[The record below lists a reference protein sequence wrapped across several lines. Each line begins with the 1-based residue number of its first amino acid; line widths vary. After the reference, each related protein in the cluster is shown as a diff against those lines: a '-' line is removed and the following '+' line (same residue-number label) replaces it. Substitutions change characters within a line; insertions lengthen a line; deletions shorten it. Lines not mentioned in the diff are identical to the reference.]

1 MGHAPVPPP
10 PQRCRANSAPGQE
23 NVPEFTT
30 AVCTLPRRHRG
41 FHSDGRCEWWHPEDD
56 VRRWDEWVEV
66 TRLGDPV
73 PEFIL
78 AVDGREVA
86 IADARDL
93 YVHDR
98 ISIEELERRVEA
110 ALR

>member
-1 MGHAPVPPP
+1 VV
-10 PQRCRANSAPGQE
+10 APG
-23 NVPEFTT
+23 
-30 AVCTLPRRHRG
+30 
-41 FHSDGRCEWWHPEDD
+41 DD
-56 VRRWDEWVEV
+56 VHRWDEWVDV

-73 PEFIL
+73 PERVL

-98 ISIEELERRVEA
+98 ISVDELERRVEA